1 MFAEKWFMQSP
12 EYDEEGSACR
22 SDADCAAKAKKDGVP
37 QSCALV
43 ELYVATSISISEF
56 VRPTRSL

>member
-1 MFAEKWFMQSP
+1 MQSP

-22 SDADCAAKAKKDGVP
+22 SDADCEAKAKKDGVP